1 MAWWTEDGGLCPFCS
16 WGGSGEGRRGEQ
28 LKQPYHIN
36 KTGEEVPFLRRH
48 WTTEGRSQLAP
59 LPGPPGTPVPRDGGP
74 WLEGPRAGC
83 LPRSA
88 GVLSRRGRATAKM
101 LWPEPPACREG
112 RRLVSEAARA
122 GARGQ
127 RKTRQGWYLP
137 VPRPCS
143 PQATC
148 RPHLGAPAIWDL
160 KYLCLPLGGRPGAA
174 LWALG
179 CGWSLPR
186 QVRVFKQITTA
197 ELCDPREG
205 FSWLSPPTR
214 GPWEDKSNFHV
225 WSAAAHSHWPRPHH
239 LATSDAPEFNLPR
252 NLI

>member
-160 KYLCLPLGGRPGAA
+160 KYLCLPLGGRPGEA

-179 CGWSLPR
+179 CGGCPARSASSNKSQRPSCAIHGRASPGSPHRPADLGKINLISTCGRRPRTPTGLGLIILP
-186 QVRVFKQITTA
+186 
-197 ELCDPREG
+197 
-205 FSWLSPPTR
+205 PPM
-214 GPWEDKSNFHV
+214 
-225 WSAAAHSHWPRPHH
+225 
-239 LATSDAPEFNLPR
+239 PR
-252 NLI
+252 NLICPGI